1 MCMHIYMHIQC
12 LYNSVNDS
20 SSKLDIL
27 AQLIFLLPDNL
38 FCLIRLKVNTFL
50 NVICCTRN
58 EQIENNYS
66 EVKAVELG
74 LTQFCVF
81 VGVIE
86 VFICA

>member
-1 MCMHIYMHIQC
+1 MHIQC

-58 EQIENNYS
+58 EQIENNDS